1 MAIFASIA
9 GLAGRFVG
17 RFLTTTLGWA
27 STLLFGRVPQR
38 RQVWFAVLTFGSLV
52 WVATVAG
59 IVVPTVGTLLLA
71 LMPLPGWVDEN
82 VVRLGM
88 LAAALILPGILGA
101 VTLLI
106 ADADE
111 RSTSGGRLGAI
122 LRGYP
127 LTPVLAGTLVLLA
140 GVGIVRKARALVS
153 GRATTHVA
161 LVIRPRRYDSL
172 VSKLERVVRDAGVA
186 DRVRDGS
193 RVLTA
198 PARLLASI
206 SGAGIRSLVPDRLA
220 VLEGPD
226 FQLHVYPADLAMSGR
241 RLALARGR
249 AAVMRELRSDDAWF
263 TTDRAAQ
270 EIEDL
275 LASLGDPAGPRD
287 AAALQ
292 AIDRRLAT
300 EAIDAEQWDVL
311 YRRRLQV
318 TADATGTDLGERD
331 AAEQLRRRGPG
342 QPQVPLRPRP
352 RPGLGTIV
360 GTAVAVLV
368 ALDLAL
374 AFRQPEDRA

>member
-27 STLLFGRVPQR
+27 STLLFGRVPER

-82 VVRLGM
+82 TVRLGM
-88 LAAALILPGILGA
+88 LAAALVLPAILGA

-140 GVGIVRKARALVS
+140 GVGIVRKARAVVS

-161 LVIRPRRYDSL
+161 LVIRPRRYDAL
-172 VSKLERVVRDAGVA
+172 VAKLERVVRDAGVA

-193 RVLTA
+193 RLLTA

-226 FQLHVYPADLAMSGR
+226 FQLHVYPADLALSGR
-241 RLALARGR
+241 KLALARGR

-318 TADATGTDLGERD
+318 TADATGTDLGEP
-331 AAEQLRRRGPG
+331 AAEPLRRRGPG
-342 QPQVPLRPRP
+342 QPRDTDRPRL

-368 ALDLAL
+368 ALDLVL
-374 AFRQPEDRA
+374 AFRQPEEPA